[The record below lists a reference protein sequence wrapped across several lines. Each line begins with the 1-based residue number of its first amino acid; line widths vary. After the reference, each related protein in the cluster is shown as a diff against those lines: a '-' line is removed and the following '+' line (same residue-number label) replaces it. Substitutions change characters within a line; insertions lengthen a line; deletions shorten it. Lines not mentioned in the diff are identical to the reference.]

1 MSHFKVIFTITFRQ
15 IIRSKKT
22 LFMLIIAFLPV
33 VIAIYYRIS
42 GREYDITPEQAV
54 SFMMMFVMTSIL
66 LLVALFYGASLI
78 ADEVDNK
85 TIIYLFTRPI
95 RKYSII
101 LAKYLAYLLS
111 TIIILIPPA
120 IITFL
125 AITVGSLNY
134 SDFMDSLAVFGKQV
148 AVITAGLMVYGAI
161 FLFLGTWRKHA
172 MIIGLLFAFGWE
184 KMILVV
190 PGAVRRF
197 SVVHYLLSI
206 FPRGVLQS
214 GFRILPPQANI
225 KSSGLTSIIVLAFI
239 FLAFISL
246 SMFLISRKEYSFE

>member
-1 MSHFKVIFTITFRQ
+1 MFHFKVIFAITFRQ

-22 LFMLIIAFLPV
+22 IFMLALAFLPV
-33 VIAIYYRIS
+33 VIAIYYRLS
-42 GREYDITPEQAV
+42 GRQESITPEQAV
-54 SFMMMFVMTSIL
+54 SFVMMFILTLISLVM
-66 LLVALFYGASLI
+66 ALFYGTSLI
-78 ADEVDNK
+78 ADEVDSK

-111 TIIILIPPA
+111 AIIILIPPT

-125 AITVGSLNY
+125 IISIGSLNS
-134 SDFMDSLAVFGKQV
+134 SDFLNSLIVFGKQI
-148 AVITAGLMVYGAI
+148 AVITTGLIVYGAI
-161 FLFLGTWRKHA
+161 FLFFGAWRKHA

-184 KMILVV
+184 KIILMV

-214 GFRILPPQANI
+214 GFRILPPMANI
-225 KSSGLTSIIVLAFI
+225 KSSEITSIITLTFI
-239 FLAFISL
+239 FLVFMSL